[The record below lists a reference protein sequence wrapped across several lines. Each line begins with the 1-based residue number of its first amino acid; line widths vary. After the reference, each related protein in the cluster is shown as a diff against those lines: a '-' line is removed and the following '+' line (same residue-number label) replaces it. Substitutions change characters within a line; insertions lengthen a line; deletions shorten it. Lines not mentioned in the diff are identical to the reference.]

1 MSGASPTQK
10 TLALLRERGW
20 ECAVVEKF
28 VGPLRIRQDAYGWM
42 DILCIDPVRGAVGVQ
57 SCGQAFSE
65 HVHKLIE
72 ERGDILKKWVDHHPA
87 ELIGWRK
94 KKAVLAD
101 GSKGK
106 ADRWCPR
113 IADIVLDPVTGEL
126 QIVERKE
133 TRSEQAK
140 PV

>member
-20 ECAVVEKF
+20 DVAVVEKF
-28 VGPLRIRQDAYGWM
+28 VGPLCIRQDAFGWM

-57 SCGQAFSE
+57 SCGQSFSE

-72 ERGDILKKWVDHHPA
+72 ERGEIIKKWVVHHPA

-106 ADRWCPR
+106 ADRWYPR
-113 IADIVLDPVTGEL
+113 IADVVLTPEGEL

-133 TRSEQAK
+133 TKQ
-140 PV
+140 